1 MGAGGGNPFEEA
13 AGMGAEG
20 VPGEEPTGDEGEE
33 DAEAQGGNPFDLY
46 AAGDEEETMKARE
59 ANPLVAAFDEY
70 LQKAI
75 HHDE

>member
-13 AGMGAEG
+13 AGMGDEG
-20 VPGEEPTGDEGEE
+20 APGDEPTGDEGEE
-33 DAEAQGGNPFDLY
+33 DAEVQGGNPFDLY